1 VRRHF
6 EALQKSGA
14 RIGEVRAL
22 GAMVA
27 MEFVREGDPLQPDAD
42 HTKAVVQAAGRR
54 GLIILSCGL
63 YGNVIRFLA
72 PLTIP
77 DAQLLQGLE
86 ILEAAAREVA

>member
-1 VRRHF
+1 M
-6 EALQKSGA
+6 QQSGA
-14 RIGEVRAL
+14 PIGEVRGL

-54 GLIILSCGL
+54 GLIILACGL

-77 DAQLLQGLE
+77 DAQLLQGLD
-86 ILEAAAREVA
+86 ILESAEREAAAGR